1 MGPPKFIAQL
11 RLCSHLYTH
20 TPGYFPWFFVTVSE
34 PFLSIIFPGV
44 HFSGGTHPNAKKL
57 FFKSLGFL
65 TQSNNENAGVDFL
78 NLRYEITTANSKELS
93 TFQGCAKTW
102 VFHQKPSPV
111 GLTGLN
117 RVLMGF
123 MG

>member
-1 MGPPKFIAQL
+1 M
-11 RLCSHLYTH
+11 
-20 TPGYFPWFFVTVSE
+20 
-34 PFLSIIFPGV
+34 SIIFPGV

-93 TFQGCAKTW
+93 TFRSNASM
-102 VFHQKPSPV
+102 HSM
-111 GLTGLN
+111 LLN
-117 RVLMGF
+117 FKAELQRRF
-123 MG
+123 FEDFW